1 MINKA
6 SIKEAMGKGSSGGG
20 DLQEPMRNQSIWQKL
35 AVLVSGKSL
44 FFIFAFFVIF
54 PFIVPYKALAT
65 QIIIWGLFA
74 LGYNVCLGYAGM
86 LSFGHAAF
94 FGIGAYT
101 TGIILI
107 RLWGNLW
114 FSLFSGF
121 ASALVLAFILG
132 FLSIKRRGIYFG
144 MLTLAFAQL
153 VYFIGFQWVDL
164 TGGDNG
170 LRSIPAVP
178 LSFFGF
184 SIDIYSPLRFY
195 FFVLIFVG
203 LSLLMLNLL
212 LESPFGHVLQAVRE
226 NDRRAKSC
234 GYETSS
240 VRWLAFIISGGI
252 SGLAG
257 GLYALYL
264 HFVGIESLYW
274 TTSGQVVMMTLLGGM
289 GTFIGPFIGAGVF
302 LFLEDVLSRLTTNW
316 MIFLGVIFVLCVLF
330 FPTGIWGTIKD
341 HAMRKEKG

>member
-1 MINKA
+1 
-6 SIKEAMGKGSSGGG
+6 
-20 DLQEPMRNQSIWQKL
+20 
-35 AVLVSGKSL
+35 
-44 FFIFAFFVIF
+44 
-54 PFIVPYKALAT
+54 
-65 QIIIWGLFA
+65 
-74 LGYNVCLGYAGM
+74 
-86 LSFGHAAF
+86 
-94 FGIGAYT
+94 
-101 TGIILI
+101 
-107 RLWGNLW
+107 
-114 FSLFSGF
+114 
-121 ASALVLAFILG
+121 
-132 FLSIKRRGIYFG
+132 
-144 MLTLAFAQL
+144 
-153 VYFIGFQWVDL
+153 
-164 TGGDNG
+164 
-170 LRSIPAVP
+170 
-178 LSFFGF
+178 
-184 SIDIYSPLRFY
+184 
-195 FFVLIFVG
+195 
-203 LSLLMLNLL
+203 
-212 LESPFGHVLQAVRE
+212 LQAVRE